1 MGPARTGSRGEPWLV
16 VVDLQHVFADAD
28 SPWCV
33 PDFAR
38 VVDRLG
44 GLVAQH
50 PGRVVATRFVPPVA
64 PQGSWTDYYRAW
76 PFALDP
82 ANAGLWELVPEVS
95 DLLPPDVPVVSR
107 PTMGKW
113 GEELLTVTGGARH
126 LVLCG
131 VATDC
136 CILSTAL
143 AAADAGAW
151 VRVASAACAGS
162 STRAHEQ
169 ALASM
174 SLYSPQVEVAP

>member
-1 MGPARTGSRGEPWLV
+1 MTPGRTGSRGEPWLV
-16 VVDLQHVFADAD
+16 LVDLQHVFADER

-33 PDFAR
+33 PGFAG

-50 PGRVVATRFVPPVA
+50 PGRVVLTRFVPPVA
-64 PQGSWTDYYRAW
+64 PQGSWTDYYRTW

-82 ANAGLWELVPEVS
+82 AHAAMWEVVPEVTA
-95 DLLPPDVPVVSR
+95 LLPADVPVVTR

-113 GEELLTVTGGARH
+113 GEELLAVTGGARH

-151 VRVASAACAGS
+151 VRVESSACAGG
-162 STRAHEQ
+162 TTADHER
-169 ALASM
+169 ALAAM
-174 SLYSPQVEVAP
+174 AAYAPQVEVV